1 MSTIKT
7 NHTYQVDSS
16 YGLENLTSKL
26 EKNQKAVVARLSDN
40 TYAIKVVSKPNA
52 ISSFIAKISGQEK
65 RESRSLQD
73 FKSSLAIN
81 EAKYLNK
88 TYPNIQKRWET
99 GSRQEKIDLRE
110 EVIKY
115 KIESN
120 PKLKIKFA
128 NQPEKLQELASTI
141 RPEISVDQ
149 DFSGTLDAINARLK
163 KLI

>member
-1 MSTIKT
+1 MTTIKT

-141 RPEISVDQ
+141 RPEISVDL

>member
-1 MSTIKT
+1 MTTIKT
-7 NHTYQVDSS
+7 NNTYQVDSS

-40 TYAIKVVSKPNA
+40 TYAIKVVPKPNA

-88 TYPNIQKRWET
+88 KYPNIQKRWET

-120 PKLKIKFA
+120 PKLKTKFA
-128 NQPEKLQELASTI
+128 NQPEKLQELANSI

-149 DFSGTLDAINARLK
+149 DFSGTLDAINARLR

>member
-1 MSTIKT
+1 MTTIKT

>member
-1 MSTIKT
+1 MTTIKT

-73 FKSSLAIN
+73 FKSSSAIN

-128 NQPEKLQELASTI
+128 NQPEKLQELA
-141 RPEISVDQ
+141 RE
-149 DFSGTLDAINARLK
+149 TLI
-163 KLI
+163 